1 MLATH
6 EKYRGSCTTAALLSE
21 RWIVVSP
28 DVTHRP
34 ILRLRAC
41 DVESG
46 HQRLQRSDIAFEFV
60 RRYPRC
66 LACVCIAARPTR
78 IVQRSASCGL
88 GRPYRQ
94 SAKRLGVRPASR
106 ALDKLNDRRDVF
118 PQHVVAVRNEKAV
131 CHYVSP
137 FLVSSRAARRLAD
150 DRTKRTGVVQETS
163 VRSRSECRLSPNQ
176 ISAAARRRLRLYF
189 IPRRGGGGRRDRS
202 ALCRGEHHHDR
213 HRSHP

>member
-1 MLATH
+1 M
-6 EKYRGSCTTAALLSE
+6 
-21 RWIVVSP
+21 
-28 DVTHRP
+28 D
-34 ILRLRAC
+34 
-41 DVESG
+41 
-46 HQRLQRSDIAFEFV
+46 
-60 RRYPRC
+60 RRIPRC
-66 LACVCIAARPTR
+66 DTPSNSSASGLRRRERPPTPATQRHCLRICPPLPPLPCVCLYSGATNSHRTA
-78 IVQRSASCGL
+78 VGLVCGL

-131 CHYVSP
+131 CHRVSP

-189 IPRRGGGGRRDRS
+189 IPRPGGGGRRDRS

>member
-1 MLATH
+1 MV
-6 EKYRGSCTTAALLSE
+6 
-21 RWIVVSP
+21 VVSP
-28 DVTHRP
+28 VTHRP

-41 DVESG
+41 DGESG
-46 HQRLQRSDIAFEFV
+46 HQRLHRSHIAFEFI
-60 RRYPRC
+60 RRYPSC

-78 IVQRSASCGL
+78 IVERSASCGL
-88 GRPYRQ
+88 GHQYRQ

-131 CHYVSP
+131 CHRVSP
-137 FLVSSRAARRLAD
+137 SHVSSRAARRLTD

-163 VRSRSECRLSPNQ
+163 VRSRSERCLSPNQ

-189 IPRRGGGGRRDRS
+189 ISRRGGGGRRDRS